1 MLKFVHPSRN
11 ELQMGF
17 NFDHVN
23 IGLSPSERYLIQPWE
38 LKELKAILARWQ
50 SFRETGAWHASYLEN
65 HDQPRSISRY
75 ANDSPEWRVASGK
88 LLAMMHATMF
98 GTLYIYQGQEI
109 GMINLPNTWPL
120 EEWKDVQTQNVVTA
134 IRKAGIDVEA
144 KTKLAY
150 VKARDNA
157 RSPMQWSAEP
167 GAGFSS
173 AEPWMRIP
181 EDHKVCN
188 VASQL
193 EDADSV
199 LSFWRQIIKFRKDHE
214 DDLVRLS
221 FVIQAD
227 CQVYGNLTHLSP
239 EDNEVFAYV
248 RANSLLVALNF
259 TDHQVAYQPPIRV
272 KGATLLKSTA
282 PAAEAFLEDTV
293 VLSPYQGVVYQL
305 TV

>member
-1 MLKFVHPSRN
+1 
-11 ELQMGF
+11 
-17 NFDHVN
+17 
-23 IGLSPSERYLIQPWE
+23 
-38 LKELKAILARWQ
+38 
-50 SFRETGAWHASYLEN
+50 
-65 HDQPRSISRY
+65 
-75 ANDSPEWRVASGK
+75 
-88 LLAMMHATMF
+88 
-98 GTLYIYQGQEI
+98 
-109 GMINLPNTWPL
+109 MINLPNTWPL

-157 RSPMQWSAEP
+157 RSPMQWSADP

-181 EDHKVCN
+181 DDHKVCN

-227 CQVYGNLTHLSP
+227 CQVYGNFTHLSP

-259 TDHQVAYQPPIRV
+259 TDHQVAYQPPISV

-282 PAAEAFLEDTV
+282 PAAEACLEDTV